1 MCSLKLI
8 ANLPIMELRERLRLE
23 DIVAMLQW
31 YGTGSGIKW
40 LKKCMDYEVQGAKP
54 GRMPKWPW
62 KEAVE
67 ADVRDFKR
75 KRKSVH
81 SK

>member
-31 YGTGSGIKW
+31 YGTGSGIK
-40 LKKCMDYEVQGAKP
+40 
-54 GRMPKWPW
+54 
-62 KEAVE
+62 
-67 ADVRDFKR
+67 
-75 KRKSVH
+75 
-81 SK
+81 